1 MRWLNQ
7 LVMQVRMLLFRRMAD
22 TRLNEELRFH
32 MEQQVAESRAAG
44 LSEEEAHLTALREFG
59 NPDLVREKI
68 GATWNWN
75 GLDQFCNRPVKSLL
89 IGEFVRFTRAE
100 DSCAHGAVAD
110 MLFIKRGALHK
121 QALAAC

>member
-44 LSEEEAHLTALREFG
+44 LSEEEAHLTALRAFG
-59 NPDLVREKI
+59 NPDLVREKT
-68 GATWNWN
+68 GATWN
-75 GLDQFCNRPVKSLL
+75 
-89 IGEFVRFTRAE
+89 
-100 DSCAHGAVAD
+100 
-110 MLFIKRGALHK
+110 
-121 QALAAC
+121 